1 MRSIGRVF
9 VQGLVTL
16 IPIILTVYLLWLVVG
31 TLEKMVARMLTL
43 LLPES
48 LYIPGLGLVISF
60 VIIYALGLMLNYYF
74 TRSAVQYIE
83 KQLLKIPLVKAIYS
97 PLRDIFQ
104 LFSKKNQNFG
114 QPVLVELAG
123 VRAFGL
129 ITREDFRDIPTSN
142 ALLKSGDWVAVFIP
156 LSYQIGGYTLIVKKE
171 QITPL
176 DLPVEKT
183 MSYAITGWV
192 KAQSNASDSV

>member
-1 MRSIGRVF
+1 MRSISRVF

-16 IPIILTVYLLWLVVG
+16 IPIILTLYLVWLVIG
-31 TLEKMVARMLTL
+31 TLEKMVARIFSL

-48 LYIPGLGLVISF
+48 LYIPGLGLVISLA
-60 VIIYALGLMLNYYF
+60 IIYALGLMLNYYF
-74 TRSAVQYIE
+74 TRSLVQHLE
-83 KQLLKIPLVKAIYS
+83 KQLLKIPLIKAIYS

-114 QPVLVELAG
+114 QPVLVNMGG
-123 VRAFGL
+123 VQAFGL
-129 ITREDFRDIPTSN
+129 ITRESFKDIPTAN
-142 ALLKSGDWVAVFIP
+142 TLLQNDQWVAVFIP

-171 QITPL
+171 HITPV
-176 DLPVEKT
+176 DLPVEKA

-192 KAQSNASDSV
+192 KAHSQYLD